1 MVPTNLSPRAAVA
14 LSWIYHTIPVD
25 DLSRSV
31 RAMVDDLS
39 GDLMA
44 HDTGAGERELAFQ
57 DVEIGVADPA
67 GCTKLVNTTMS
78 DGDARN
84 QISSSK

>member
-1 MVPTNLSPRAAVA
+1 MATKHMKFGFMD
-14 LSWIYHTIPVD
+14 IYTIPVD

-57 DVEIGVADPA
+57 DMEIGVADPA

-78 DGDARN
+78 T
-84 QISSSK
+84 

>member
-1 MVPTNLSPRAAVA
+1 
-14 LSWIYHTIPVD
+14 
-25 DLSRSV
+25 
-31 RAMVDDLS
+31 MVDNLS

-57 DVEIGVADPA
+57 DMEIGVADPA

-78 DGDARN
+78 T
-84 QISSSK
+84 